1 MNLRSPPARYVALAV
16 ALLLAS
22 TAPQAADRAQTAYP
36 AGDAA
41 KLDPPS
47 PPATGHGG
55 RAIFVCRDTHGPVFS
70 DRPCGAV
77 IENREI
83 ALAAPSGTAPST
95 SPRPT
100 TAKPLPRKVA
110 TRQRPLENGDRGC
123 ERLRSRLDTLDDRMR
138 AGYSSRESERLW
150 QQWRELKT
158 EIHRRRC

>member
-22 TAPQAADRAQTAYP
+22 T
-36 AGDAA
+36 
-41 KLDPPS
+41 
-47 PPATGHGG
+47 
-55 RAIFVCRDTHGPVFS
+55 
-70 DRPCGAV
+70 
-77 IENREI
+77 
-83 ALAAPSGTAPST
+83 AAPSGTAPST